1 MRKLPAKDLVANL
14 FSTIRENEKRNK
26 RECYVMPAS
35 KLLMNMLKVMQKYGY
50 IGEFELIDDRIMPK
64 LKVQLLGRINN
75 CGAIKPRYP
84 VKWDQFASWERKYLP
99 AVGMGI
105 LIVSTNQG
113 VMSHVEAQEKKIGGR
128 LLGYVY

>member
-1 MRKLPAKDLVANL
+1 MPAKDLVANL
-14 FSTIRENEKRNK
+14 FNTILENEKRNK

-35 KLLMNMLKVMQKYGY
+35 KLLMNTLKVMQRYGY

-64 LKVQLLGRINN
+64 LKVQLLGRINS
-75 CGAIKPRYP
+75 CGAVKPRYP
-84 VKWDQFASWERKYLP
+84 VTWDQIGNWERKYLP
-99 AVGMGI
+99 AVGVGI

-113 VMSHVEAQEKKIGGR
+113 IMSHIEAQEKKIGGR